1 MALSVWAKAG
11 SPGNTG
17 ALGFPDMFGANAWGN
32 TGALGFPDWFGAN
45 AWGNTVA
52 LGLPDWDGANAWPPC
67 NAGALGL
74 FPDWDG
80 ENAGAFG
87 NTEAVGFP
95 DWVGAN
101 AGDWGNT
108 GALGCPICRSEAKAG
123 ALLGVTGLIFGEI
136 FCGDFTAGGVRALRF
151 FLPIRGW

>member
-17 ALGFPDMFGANAWGN
+17 ALGFPDWFGANAWGN
-32 TGALGFPDWFGAN
+32 TGALGFF
-45 AWGNTVA
+45 
-52 LGLPDWDGANAWPPC
+52 PDWDGANAWPPC

-87 NTEAVGFP
+87 NTEALGFP

-101 AGDWGNT
+101 AGDLGNT
-108 GALGCPICRSEAKAG
+108 GALGCPIFRSGAKAG
-123 ALLGVTGLIFGEI
+123 LFVGLSLGEI
-136 FCGDFTAGGVRALRF
+136 LGGDFTAGGVRALRF
-151 FLPIRGW
+151 FLPIGGFW